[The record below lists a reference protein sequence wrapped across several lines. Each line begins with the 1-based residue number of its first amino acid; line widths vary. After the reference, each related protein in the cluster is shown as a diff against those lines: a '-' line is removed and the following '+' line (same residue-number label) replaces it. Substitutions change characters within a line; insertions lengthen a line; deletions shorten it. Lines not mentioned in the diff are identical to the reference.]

1 MTQSNWREGLT
12 AKHWQILLGSF
23 LGWVF
28 DGYEAFAL
36 IVVIPMLLKSL
47 LPAQLLPLGPLYA
60 GTVIGITLLGWGIG
74 GLVGGILADYLGRRR
89 IMLWSVFLYALF
101 SGLTALVQNFYQ
113 LDGLRFLTGL
123 AMGSEWATG
132 ISLVAETWP
141 NRARPIGAGFLQSG
155 FGWGTLLAAAVWY
168 GLSSTHPLDG
178 ESWRLMFVVG
188 AIPALFVLYLR
199 RNLDESE
206 KWKAAILSK
215 RWGATGSTQVDS
227 GKRPF
232 TLFQLFREK
241 EALRRTVITFLLS
254 LATTTGWWAISSLL
268 PRYTVSLAKAAGL
281 SNPAEWGARSGLYY
295 TIGAVVAYLIA
306 GFVIDKL
313 GRRRFLFVTY
323 LGSLIITWICYGWVR
338 DPQWLLWLTPLNG
351 FFTLGCAYV
360 WMAIYPP
367 ELFAT
372 SVRATAASVIFNGA
386 RIVAWVFPVLAG
398 SIIQSFGSLSMAALI
413 ISLIYVLGLFLPWL
427 LPETTHKQLPE

>member
-1 MTQSNWREGLT
+1 MTQSNWRAGLT

-89 IMLWSVFLYALF
+89 VMLWSVFLYALF

-113 LDGLRFLTGL
+113 LDALRFVTGL

-168 GLSSTHPLDG
+168 GLSTTHPLG
-178 ESWRLMFVVG
+178 AESWRLMFVVG

-215 RWGATGSTQVDS
+215 RWGATGSSQVDS

-281 SNPAEWGARSGLYY
+281 PNPAEWGARSGLYY

-306 GFVIDKL
+306 GFIIDKL
-313 GRRRFLFVTY
+313 GRRRFLFITY

-338 DPQWLLWLTPLNG
+338 DPQWLLWLTPING

-386 RIVAWVFPVLAG
+386 RIIAWVFPVLAG
-398 SIIQSFGSLSMAALI
+398 SIIQSFGSLAMAALI

-427 LPETTHKQLPE
+427 LPETTHQDLPE